1 MDGAYGASRGVYL
14 RGVADIDRSTDA
26 LSASIASVVARF
38 ETMVKSVGARHG
50 LAGGDVH
57 EVMQDV
63 RIRLWNAA
71 RRGERIEQF
80 TTSYIYRAA
89 ISAALDLLRRRRGGP
104 AETVEVDAVQATLPS
119 PARTPEAQLLDAELQ
134 SRILAAVDSLPDPRR
149 AAVRLYLSG
158 YEAAEITRLM
168 GWTEGKTR
176 NLLSR
181 GLANL
186 RERLRQD
193 GITGFGD
200 R

>member
-1 MDGAYGASRGVYL
+1 M
-14 RGVADIDRSTDA
+14 ADIADHADRLSST
-26 LSASIASVVARF
+26 IAEIVGRF
-38 ETMVKSVGARHG
+38 QTMVKSVGSRHG
-50 LAGGDVH
+50 LVDSDLH

-80 TTSYIYRAA
+80 NTSYVYRTAT
-89 ISAALDLLRRRRGGP
+89 SAALDFLRRGRGALSDSVAP
-104 AETVEVDAVQATLPS
+104 EAVEQELPS
-119 PARTPEAQLLDAELQ
+119 GARTPEDEMLASELET
-134 SRILAAVDSLPDPRR
+134 RILAAVESLQPPRR

-186 RERLRQD
+186 RERLREE

-200 R
+200 T